1 MEKVSS
7 TAGAVCNGCLLHEQ
21 QGQKVIVLVDTPSW
35 YAWLETATTFTFTCE
50 EGTFT
55 AHKARAGNR
64 RGGWYWRAYRR
75 KRGRLSRCY
84 LGVSTNLTLAKLCE
98 VARCLAADGEST
110 GSSQTDEDTPPLVPV
125 PLAFQ
130 RLTPTVILQSSITPS
145 RLPVQHVAR
154 PRLLALLEQG
164 LRGPVTLVSA
174 PAGSGKTTLLAEW
187 AATSARLV
195 AWLSCEEAENDP
207 ARFLSSLIAA
217 LAHVDARL
225 DITAQTERPW
235 HPSEH
240 ERVLTR
246 LLNDLERVLQHD
258 TVLILDDVH
267 HLTTEA
273 SQALLLFLL
282 NHLPSRL
289 HLLIGTRVDPPRLAR
304 MRACQQISE
313 LRGEALGFV
322 SAEVEAFA
330 QAMGLS
336 LDSEAIRLLEERT
349 EGWIAGIQLLMLALR
364 GHNNPAEVL
373 RATSMTPRFLL
384 DYVREEILTHHPPE
398 MQRFLLRTSI
408 LERLIGPLCES
419 VTEEG
424 GGQLKLASLLQENL
438 FVSAL
443 DATDTWY
450 RYHPLFAE
458 TLRTLLQQQEPA
470 LVSELYRRAS
480 RWYEQYGWA
489 EDACEY
495 AYRASDLPHA
505 ARLLAELVPSLVEQG
520 KLVRLGNFLD
530 RLPQEIIAA
539 SVPLSL
545 ASTWT
550 QPLRTSQPPDPER
563 VIKHLERV
571 IKRLMALLKTHEKD
585 DPEAQADLQR
595 ELTLQQATLALARGD
610 IPQALSRTAEMTR
623 SLTGPETAWSRFT
636 LWRQQALLGAAYHV
650 SGDLE
655 SSEQTLRQ
663 AFPVGGTSPNLL
675 VIASLD
681 ELYEELGRLRELG
694 RLYEDLFRSLA
705 WHHHLPPLPLA
716 LAHQRYGVLLYEWN
730 RLQEAESEA
739 TQFLELVPHLDI
751 ARPSP
756 WLTLLGLGILAR
768 VALAQGNSDRA
779 RQLLESEAFDVA
791 QFPVPQASKDVLILL
806 PVRLALRCGQ
816 LDPALQW
823 ASTCGLHYDDP
834 LAIPLEK
841 SRYAGYVTL
850 ARVLI
855 ARGRGHPNALA
866 LSQAQILLDHLLEI
880 AVWTGAHGRRIEIQ
894 MLHAL
899 VLHAQGKTKQ
909 ALATLGP
916 ILAQAEPEGY
926 LRLFADEGEVMAH
939 LLARMAPFTT
949 ASPVYLERIQ
959 AAIAPTWQG
968 GPTVTALPAPLPSTV
983 EPLSEREREV
993 LQLVAEGLSNQQ
1005 IALRLVLSLHTVK
1018 LHVKHLLA
1026 KLGATNRTQA
1036 VARARALHIL
1046 PPDLRRT

>member
-7 TAGAVCNGCLLHEQ
+7 TAGAVCNGCLVYEQ
-21 QGQKVIVLVDTPSW
+21 QGQNVVVLVDTPSW

-84 LGVSTNLTLAKLCE
+84 LGVSTNITLAKLCE
-98 VARCLAADGEST
+98 VARRLAADVEST
-110 GSSQTDEDTPPLVPV
+110 GSSQTGEDTPPLVPV

-130 RLTPTVILQSSITPS
+130 RLTPTVILQSSITPP

-187 AATSARLV
+187 AATTARPV
-195 AWLSCEEAENDP
+195 AWLSCEEGENDP

-217 LAHVDARL
+217 LARVDAHL

-267 HLTTEA
+267 ALTTEV

-304 MRACQQISE
+304 LRACNQIAE
-313 LRGEALGFV
+313 LRSQELEFL
-322 SAEVEAFA
+322 SAEVTAFA

-349 EGWIAGIQLLMLALR
+349 EGWIAGIQLLMLVLR
-364 GHNNPAEVL
+364 GHADAAEAL
-373 RATSMTPRFLL
+373 RATGVTPRFLL
-384 DYVREEILTHHPPE
+384 DYVWEEILLQQSPE
-398 MQRFLLRTSI
+398 MQRFLLQTSV
-408 LERLIGPLCES
+408 LDRLTGPLCES
-419 VTEEG
+419 VTEAG
-424 GGQLKLASLLQENL
+424 GGQQKLASLLQANL

-443 DATDTWY
+443 DDTDTWY

-458 TLRTLLQQQEPA
+458 TLRTQLQKQEPA
-470 LVSELYRRAS
+470 LVPELYRRAS
-480 RWYEQYGWA
+480 RWYEQHGWA

-505 ARLLAELVPSLVEQG
+505 ARLLEELVPSLVEQG
-520 KLVRLGNFLD
+520 KLVRLSHWLD
-530 RLPQEIIAA
+530 RLPQEIMAA

-545 ASTWT
+545 AWIWT
-550 QPLRTSQPPDPER
+550 QPLRTSQPSDPER
-563 VIKHLERV
+563 IIEHLTV
-571 IKRLMALLKTHEKD
+571 LLKTHEKD

-610 IPQALSRTAEMTR
+610 IPQALSRAAEMTR
-623 SLTGPETAWSRFT
+623 SLTESETAWSRFT
-636 LWRQQALLGAAYHV
+636 LWRQRVLLGAAYHV

-663 AFPVGGTSPNLL
+663 ALPAGGTSPNFV

-694 RLYEDLFRSLA
+694 RLYEDLFRALA
-705 WHHHLPPLPLA
+705 WHHHLPSLALA
-716 LAHQRYGVLLYEWN
+716 LAHQRYGVLLYVWN
-730 RLQEAESEA
+730 RLHEAEASA
-739 TQFLELVPHLDI
+739 QQSLELVPRLDL

-756 WLTLLGLGILAR
+756 WLTLLGLGVLAR
-768 VALAQGNSDRA
+768 VALAQGNSERA
-779 RQLLESEAFDVA
+779 RQILESEAFDVA
-791 QFPVPQASKDVLILL
+791 QFPIPQASKDVLILV
-806 PVRLALRCGQ
+806 PVRLALLCGQ
-816 LDPALQW
+816 LEPALQW

-834 LAIPLEK
+834 LASPLGK

-855 ARGRGHPNALA
+855 ARGRGHPNASSLA
-866 LSQAQILLDHLLEI
+866 HARILLDQLLEI
-880 AVWTGAHGRRIEIQ
+880 AVGTGAHGRRIEIQ
-894 MLHAL
+894 MLRAL
-899 VLHAQGKTKQ
+899 ALHAQGKTRQ
-909 ALATLGP
+909 ALSTLGP

-949 ASPVYLERIQ
+949 ASPAYLQRIQ
-959 AAIAPTWQG
+959 AAIALVRAARPA
-968 GPTVTALPAPLPSTV
+968 VSELPAPLPSPF

-1005 IALRLVLSLHTVK
+1005 IAQRLVLSLHTVK
-1018 LHVKHLLA
+1018 LHVKHVLA
-1026 KLGATNRTQA
+1026 KLDATNRTQA

-1046 PPDLRRT
+1046 PHEDDRTPSK

>member
-1 MEKVSS
+1 MEKASP
-7 TAGAVCNGCLLHEQ
+7 TIGAVCNGRLVYEQ
-21 QGQKVIVLVDTPSW
+21 QGQNMVVLVDTPSW
-35 YAWLETATTFTFTCE
+35 YAWLETATTFSFTCE

-75 KRGRLSRCY
+75 RRGRLSRCY
-84 LGVSTNLTLAKLCE
+84 LGVSTNLTLAKLRE
-98 VARCLAADGEST
+98 AARCLAGEA
-110 GSSQTDEDTPPLVPV
+110 EDTPPLVPI
-125 PLAFQ
+125 PISPQ
-130 RLTPTVILQSSITPS
+130 GQTPTVILQSTITPP

-154 PRLLALLEQG
+154 PRLLAFLEQG
-164 LRGPVTLVSA
+164 LQEPVTLVSA

-187 AATSARLV
+187 AATTTRPV
-195 AWLSCEEAENDP
+195 AWLSCEEGENDP

-217 LAHVDARL
+217 LARVDARL
-225 DITAQTERPW
+225 DIAAQTDRPW
-235 HPSEH
+235 HRPEH
-240 ERVLTR
+240 EQVLTR
-246 LLNDLERVLQHD
+246 LLNELEHALQHD

-267 HLTTEA
+267 ALTAEA

-304 MRACQQISE
+304 LRARQQIAEVRSQE
-313 LRGEALGFV
+313 LGFTP
-322 SAEVEAFA
+322 AEVEAFA
-330 QAMGLS
+330 RAMKLPLG
-336 LDSEAIRLLEERT
+336 SEAIRLLEERT
-349 EGWIAGIQLLMLALR
+349 EGWIAGIQLLMLVLR
-364 GHNNPAEVL
+364 GHDDAAEVL
-373 RATSMTPRFLL
+373 RVTGVTPRFLL
-384 DYVREEILTHHPPE
+384 DYVWEEILRQQSPE
-398 MQRFLLRTSI
+398 MQRFLLQTSV
-408 LERLIGPLCES
+408 LDRLTGPLCES
-419 VTEEG
+419 VTEEPD
-424 GGQLKLASLLQENL
+424 GQLKLASLLQANL

-443 DATDTWY
+443 DAADTWY

-458 TLRTLLQQQEPA
+458 TLRTQLQKQEPA
-470 LVSELYRRAS
+470 LVPELYRRAS
-480 RWYEQYGWA
+480 RWYEQHGWA

-505 ARLLAELVPSLVEQG
+505 ARLLAELVPSFVEQG
-520 KLVRLGNFLD
+520 KFVRLGHWLD

-539 SVPLSL
+539 SMPLSL
-545 ASTWT
+545 AWIWT
-550 QPLRTSQPPDPER
+550 QPLRTSQPPDPEK
-563 VIKHLERV
+563 VIEYLTE
-571 IKRLMALLKTHEKD
+571 LLKTYEKD

-595 ELTLQQATLALARGD
+595 ELTLQQAMLALARGD
-610 IPQALSRTAEMTR
+610 IPQALSRAAEMTR

-636 LWRQQALLGAAYHV
+636 LWRQQVLLGAAYHV

-663 AFPVGGTSPNLL
+663 ALPAGGTSPNFV

-705 WHHHLPPLPLA
+705 WHHLLPSLALA

-730 RLQEAESEA
+730 RLNEAESSA
-739 TQFLELVPHLDI
+739 QQSLELVPRLDL

-756 WLTLLGLGILAR
+756 WLTLLGLGVLAR
-768 VALAQGNSDRA
+768 VALAQGNSERA
-779 RQLLESEAFDVA
+779 RQILESEAFDVA
-791 QFPVPQASKDVLILL
+791 QFPVPQASKDLLILV
-806 PVRLALRCGQ
+806 PVRLALLCGQ
-816 LDPALQW
+816 LEPALQW
-823 ASTCGLHYDDP
+823 ASTCGFHYDDP
-834 LAIPLEK
+834 LASPLEK

-855 ARGRGHPNALA
+855 ARGRGHPNASSLA
-866 LSQAQILLDHLLEI
+866 HVQILLDRLLE
-880 AVWTGAHGRRIEIQ
+880 VVMRTGAHGRRIEIQ

-899 VLHAQGKTKQ
+899 ALHAQGKTRQ
-909 ALATLGP
+909 ALSTLGP

-939 LLARMAPFTT
+939 LLVRMAPFTT
-949 ASPVYLERIQ
+949 ASPAYLQWIQ
-959 AAIAPTWQG
+959 AAIAPVRQG
-968 GPTVTALPAPLPSTV
+968 RPAAITPPASLPSPF

-1005 IALRLVLSLHTVK
+1005 IAGYLVLSLHTVK
-1018 LHVKHLLA
+1018 LHIKHLLA

-1046 PPDLRRT
+1046 SPF

>member
-1 MEKVSS
+1 MSASRHSAHTRRMLRFHLHRAILPVRELFGVSLTPPS
-7 TAGAVCNGCLLHEQ
+7 VLPECCLMQNPSPTVGTVRDGCLVYEQ
-21 QGQKVIVLVDTPSW
+21 QGQRVVVLLDTPSW
-35 YAWLETATTFTFTCE
+35 YTWLETATHFTFTCE

-75 KRGRLSRCY
+75 KCGRLSRCY
-84 LGVSTNLTLAKLCE
+84 LGVPTNLTLAKLRE
-98 VARCLAADGEST
+98 VARCLAADGEGT
-110 GSSQTDEDTPPLVPV
+110 GNSHTDEDTPPPV
-125 PLAFQ
+125 PGPLVSGG
-130 RLTPTVILQSSITPS
+130 LTSTVILQSSITPP

-187 AATSARLV
+187 AATITRPV
-195 AWLSCEEAENDP
+195 AWLSCEEGENDP
-207 ARFLSSLIAA
+207 ARFLSSLSAA
-217 LAHVDARL
+217 LARVDAHL
-225 DITAQTERPW
+225 GIAAQTDRPW

-240 ERVLTR
+240 EQVLTR
-246 LLNDLERVLQHD
+246 LLNDLERLLQHD

-304 MRACQQISE
+304 LRACQQIAE
-313 LRGEALGFV
+313 LRSQELGFTP
-322 SAEVEAFA
+322 AEVEAFA
-330 QAMGLS
+330 HAMELPLG
-336 LDSEAIRLLEERT
+336 SEAIRLLEERT
-349 EGWIAGIQLLMLALR
+349 EGWIAGIQLLTLALR
-364 GHNNPAEVL
+364 GHADAAEVL

-384 DYVREEILTHHPPE
+384 DYVCEEILLQQSPK
-398 MQRFLLRTSI
+398 MQRFLLQTSV
-408 LERLIGPLCES
+408 LDRLTGPLCES

-470 LVSELYRRAS
+470 LVPELYRRAS
-480 RWYEQYGWA
+480 RWYEQHGWA

-520 KLVRLGNFLD
+520 KLVRLGHWLD

-550 QPLRTSQPPDPER
+550 QPLRTSQSPDPER

-571 IKRLMALLKTHEKD
+571 IERLTALLKTHEKD

-610 IPQALSRTAEMTR
+610 IPRALSRAAEMTR
-623 SLTGPETAWSRFT
+623 SLTGPETAWSWFT

-663 AFPVGGTSPNLL
+663 AFPAGGLSPNFL

-681 ELYEELGRLRELG
+681 ALYEELGRLRELG

-705 WHHHLPPLPLA
+705 WHHHLPSLPLA
-716 LAHQRYGVLLYEWN
+716 MAYQRYGVLLYEWN
-730 RLQEAESEA
+730 RLQEAESSA
-739 TQFLELVPHLDI
+739 QQSLELVPHLD
-751 ARPSP
+751 
-756 WLTLLGLGILAR
+756 
-768 VALAQGNSDRA
+768 
-779 RQLLESEAFDVA
+779 
-791 QFPVPQASKDVLILL
+791 
-806 PVRLALRCGQ
+806 
-816 LDPALQW
+816 
-823 ASTCGLHYDDP
+823 
-834 LAIPLEK
+834 
-841 SRYAGYVTL
+841 
-850 ARVLI
+850 
-855 ARGRGHPNALA
+855 
-866 LSQAQILLDHLLEI
+866 
-880 AVWTGAHGRRIEIQ
+880 
-894 MLHAL
+894 
-899 VLHAQGKTKQ
+899 
-909 ALATLGP
+909 
-916 ILAQAEPEGY
+916 
-926 LRLFADEGEVMAH
+926 
-939 LLARMAPFTT
+939 
-949 ASPVYLERIQ
+949 
-959 AAIAPTWQG
+959 
-968 GPTVTALPAPLPSTV
+968 
-983 EPLSEREREV
+983 
-993 LQLVAEGLSNQQ
+993 
-1005 IALRLVLSLHTVK
+1005 
-1018 LHVKHLLA
+1018 
-1026 KLGATNRTQA
+1026 
-1036 VARARALHIL
+1036 
-1046 PPDLRRT
+1046 

>member
-1 MEKVSS
+1 MEKSS
-7 TAGAVCNGCLLHEQ
+7 PTAGAVRNGCLVYEQ
-21 QGQKVIVLVDTPSW
+21 QGQNVVVLVDTPAW
-35 YAWLETATTFTFTCE
+35 YAWLETATTFSFTCE
-50 EGTFT
+50 QGTFT

-84 LGVSTNLTLAKLCE
+84 LGVSTNLTLAKLRE
-98 VARCLAADGEST
+98 AANHLAADVEGR
-110 GSSQTDEDTPPLVPV
+110 GSSHADENMPPFVPV

-130 RLTPTVILQSSITPS
+130 RLTPTVILQSSITPP

-164 LRGPVTLVSA
+164 LRGPVMLVSA

-187 AATSARLV
+187 AATTTRPV
-195 AWLSCEEAENDP
+195 AWLSCEEGENDP

-217 LAHVDARL
+217 FARVDARL
-225 DITAQTERPW
+225 DIAAQTDRPW
-235 HPSEH
+235 HPHEH
-240 ERVLTR
+240 EQVLAR
-246 LLNDLERVLQHD
+246 LLNELERVLQHE
-258 TVLILDDVH
+258 TVLILDDVQ

-273 SQALLLFLL
+273 SQALLLFVLT
-282 NHLPSRL
+282 HLSSRL
-289 HLLIGTRVDPPRLAR
+289 HLLIGTREDPPRLAR
-304 MRACQQISE
+304 LRARQQIAE
-313 LRGEALGFV
+313 LRSQELEFR

-336 LDSEAIRLLEERT
+336 LDSEAIRLLEKRS
-349 EGWIAGIQLLMLALR
+349 EGWIAGIQLLTLALR
-364 GHNNPAEVL
+364 GHIDAAEVL
-373 RATSMTPRFLL
+373 RATGVTPRFLL
-384 DYVREEILTHHPPE
+384 DYVCEEILRKLPPE
-398 MQRFLLRTSI
+398 MQRFLLQTSI
-408 LERLIGPLCES
+408 LDRLTGPLCES
-419 VTEEG
+419 VTEEPD
-424 GGQLKLASLLQENL
+424 GQLKLASLLQANL

-458 TLRTLLQQQEPA
+458 TLRTLLQRQEPA
-470 LVSELYRRAS
+470 FVSELYRRAS
-480 RWYEQYGWA
+480 RWHAQHGWA

-520 KLVRLGNFLD
+520 KLVRLGHWLD
-530 RLPQEIIAA
+530 RFPQEIIAA

-550 QPLRTSQPPDPER
+550 QPLRTSQPPGPEG

-571 IKRLMALLKTHEKD
+571 IERLTVLLKTHEKN

-610 IPQALSRTAEMTR
+610 IPQALSRAAEMTR

-663 AFPVGGTSPNLL
+663 AFPAGGPSPNFL

-694 RLYEDLFRSLA
+694 RLYEDLFHSLA

-730 RLQEAESEA
+730 RLQEAESSA
-739 TQFLELVPHLDI
+739 QQSLELVPHLDP

-756 WLTLLGLGILAR
+756 WLTLLGLGVLAR
-768 VALAQGNSDRA
+768 VALAQGNSERA

-791 QFPVPQASKDVLILL
+791 QLPVPQASKDLLILI

-816 LDPALQW
+816 IEPALQW
-823 ASTCGLHYDDP
+823 VSTCGLHYDDL
-834 LAIPLEK
+834 LASPLEK
-841 SRYAGYVTL
+841 KRYAGYVTL
-850 ARVLI
+850 ARILI
-855 ARGRGHPNALA
+855 ARGQGHPNALA
-866 LSQAQILLDHLLEI
+866 LSQTQILLDHLLEI
-880 AVWTGAHGRRIEIQ
+880 AVGTGAHGRRIEIQ
-894 MLHAL
+894 MLRAL
-899 VLHAQGKTKQ
+899 ALHAQGKTRQ
-909 ALATLGP
+909 ALSTLGP

-959 AAIAPTWQG
+959 AAIAPTRQG
-968 GPTVTALPAPLPSTV
+968 GPAVTALPAPLPSPV
-983 EPLSEREREV
+983 EPLSEREREF

-1005 IALRLVLSLHTVK
+1005 IAQRLVLSLHTVK
-1018 LHVKHLLA
+1018 LHIRHLLA

-1046 PPDLRRT
+1046 SPF

>member
-1 MEKVSS
+1 MEKASL
-7 TAGAVCNGCLLHEQ
+7 TIGAVCNDCLVYEQ
-21 QGQKVIVLVDTPSW
+21 QGQHMVVLVDTPSW
-35 YAWLETATTFTFTCE
+35 YAWLETATAFSFTCE
-50 EGTFT
+50 QGTFT

-75 KRGRLSRCY
+75 KCGRLSRSY
-84 LGVSTNLTLAKLCE
+84 LGVSGNLTLAKLREAACRL
-98 VARCLAADGEST
+98 AREA
-110 GSSQTDEDTPPLVPV
+110 EDTPSHVPV
-125 PLAFQ
+125 PISPQ
-130 RLTPTVILQSSITPS
+130 GRTPTVILQSTIAPL

-187 AATSARLV
+187 AAATTRPV
-195 AWLSCEEAENDP
+195 AWLSCEEGENDP

-217 LAHVDARL
+217 LACVDAHL
-225 DITAQTERPW
+225 DISAQTDRPW

-246 LLNDLERVLQHD
+246 LLNDLERLLQRE

-289 HLLIGTRVDPPRLAR
+289 HLLLGTRVDPPRLAR
-304 MRACQQISE
+304 MRACQQIAE
-313 LRGEALGFV
+313 LRREALGFTL
-322 SAEVEAFA
+322 AEVEAFEN
-330 QAMGLS
+330 AMGLP
-336 LDSEAIRLLEERT
+336 LDSEAIRLFEERT
-349 EGWIAGIQLLMLALR
+349 EGWIAGIQLLTLALL

-384 DYVREEILTHHPPE
+384 DYVREEILMHQPPE

-408 LERLIGPLCES
+408 LERLTGPLCEI

-424 GGQLKLASLLQENL
+424 DGQLKLASLLQSNL

-458 TLRTLLQQQEPA
+458 TLRTQLQQQEPA
-470 LVSELYRRAS
+470 LVPELYRRAS
-480 RWYEQYGWA
+480 RWYEQHGWA

-495 AYRASDLPHA
+495 AYRASDLPRA
-505 ARLLAELVPSLVEQG
+505 AHLLAELVPSFVEQG
-520 KLVRLGNFLD
+520 KLVRLGHWLD

-550 QPLRTSQPPDPER
+550 QPLRTSQPLDSEG
-563 VIKHLERV
+563 VIKHLEGV
-571 IKRLMALLKTHEKD
+571 IEHLTVLLKTHEKD

-610 IPQALSRTAEMTR
+610 IPQALSRAAEMTR

-636 LWRQQALLGAAYHV
+636 LWRQQMLLGAAYHV

-663 AFPVGGTSPNLL
+663 AFPAGGISPNLV

-694 RLYEDLFRSLA
+694 RLYEDLFSSLA
-705 WHHHLPPLPLA
+705 WHHHLPSLSLA
-716 LAHQRYGVLLYEWN
+716 LAYQRYGVLLYEWN
-730 RLQEAESEA
+730 RLPEAESSA
-739 TQFLELVPHLDI
+739 QQSLELVPRLDL

-756 WLTLLGLGILAR
+756 VLTLLGLGVLAR
-768 VALAQGNSDRA
+768 VALAQGNSERA
-779 RQLLESEAFDVA
+779 RQILESEAFDVA
-791 QFPVPQASKDVLILL
+791 QFPVPQASKDLLILI
-806 PVRLALRCGQ
+806 PVRFALRCGQ
-816 LDPALQW
+816 IEPALQW
-823 ASTCGLHYDDP
+823 VSTCGLHYDDP
-834 LAIPLEK
+834 LASPLEK
-841 SRYAGYVTL
+841 NRYAGYVPF
-850 ARVLI
+850 ARILI

-866 LSQAQILLDHLLEI
+866 LSQTLILLDHLLES
-880 AVWTGAHGRRIEIQ
+880 AVGTGAHGRRIEIQ
-894 MLHAL
+894 MLRAL
-899 VLHAQGKTKQ
+899 ALHAQGKTRQ
-909 ALATLGP
+909 ALAPLGP

-959 AAIAPTWQG
+959 AAIAPVWQAQ
-968 GPTVTALPAPLPSTV
+968 PDAATQPAPRSTLY

-993 LQLVAEGLSNQQ
+993 LQLVAEGFSNQQ
-1005 IALRLVLSLHTVK
+1005 IAQHLVLSLHTVK

-1026 KLGATNRTQA
+1026 KMGATNRTQA

-1046 PPDLRRT
+1046 PREDDMTPSK